1 MFASS
6 AAVSSL
12 ARRMTTRVVGTTN
25 NVRFSMLKK
34 ATFASGPAS
43 GGEIS
48 DELLGKLGSLSTQAL
63 VDGLWVM
70 GWPSAQIDNARPLS
84 PEMKCCGRAV
94 TLNFVPAR
102 PDIAQDK
109 PPAGNSPEYEAFEK
123 CGPNEVLVMSSVGP
137 DESVGGDIK
146 FLRLKQ
152 LNVGGLVTDGSVR
165 DTDEIKNY
173 GFPCFSHSTTAR
185 QGPAAMQPW
194 ECNGVISVS
203 GVAVRPGDAIVGD
216 QDGVVVVPAKVAET
230 VYNIAHGREVIEDIV
245 KEELIKNPGP
255 PGIYYPFMSGKIK
268 HDSPLAKLL
277 ATKGITPENSN
288 QFVGTSDW

>member
-1 MFASS
+1 MLSSSFRRSLSISRNVCARSFA
-6 AAVSSL
+6 
-12 ARRMTTRVVGTTN
+12 T
-25 NVRFSMLKK
+25 
-34 ATFASGPAS
+34 GPAV

-48 DELLGKLGSLSTQAL
+48 DEMLQKLGSLSTQAL

-70 GWPSAQIDNARPLS
+70 GWPSAQIDGARPLTS
-84 PEMKCCGRAV
+84 GMKCVGRAV

-109 PPAGNSPEYEAFEK
+109 PAAGESPEYEAFEK

-137 DESVGGDIK
+137 EESVGGDIK

-152 LNVGGLVTDGSVR
+152 REIGGLVTDGSVR
-165 DTDEIKNY
+165 DTDEIINY

-203 GVAVRPGDAIVGD
+203 GTVVRPGDAIVGD
-216 QDGVVVVPAKVAET
+216 QDGVVVVPAKAAEK
-230 VYNIAHGREVIEDIV
+230 VFNIAHGREVIEEII
-245 KEELIKNPGP
+245 KEELVNNPGP
-255 PGIYYPFMSGKIK
+255 PGKFYPFMSGKIK
-268 HDSPLAKLL
+268 TDSPLAELL
-277 ATKGITPENSN
+277 AKNGITPGNSN
-288 QFVGTSDW
+288 QFEGTADW